1 MAEMLGESALL
12 PAEEMLHRFEHYLRL
27 QIDVLELIAQHA
39 PIDRTL
45 EVVCGLVEQTMPG
58 TSALVLVTD
67 DVYPMRMF
75 SNEPFPEAL
84 VEVIVSKVTSALERL
99 GLVPSDSERLIVT
112 DPTAEGA
119 TVWCIPIVGLGS
131 LSLGALCVRRDW
143 GDEPTD
149 RADTLVRHASR
160 LVQVAIEQHLAER
173 RIIGML
179 AAERKQIAEDL
190 HDDPVQAVT
199 AVSLVLQRLAM
210 EVPTEQAELLGQAR
224 RTVNGA
230 IDRMRR
236 MLFELHP
243 TALEEEGLA
252 VAVEV
257 YLEETFEVL
266 GITWQVENR
275 LDREPDV
282 HVGALAYRLLHEVL
296 SNVVAHAEASSVCVE
311 LGSRDLG
318 LLVRITD
325 DGVGF
330 DPDELPRSRP
340 GHLGIHTAQDLA
352 RRASGTLEI
361 ESAPGA
367 GCTVEIW
374 IPYVL
379 HH

>member
-1 MAEMLGESALL
+1 MAETLGESASLAPEELL
-12 PAEEMLHRFEHYLRL
+12 RRYERYLRL
-27 QIDVLELIAQHA
+27 QIEVLELIAQHA

-45 EVVCGLVEQTMPG
+45 ETVCLLVEQTMPG
-58 TSALVLVTD
+58 ASALVLATD
-67 DVYPMRMF
+67 DVYPMRMC
-75 SNEPFPEAL
+75 SREPFPDPL
-84 VEVIVSKVTSALERL
+84 VEVIVARVTGVLDRLEV
-99 GLVPSDSERLIVT
+99 VPSDSGRMIVE
-112 DPTAEGA
+112 DPTREDA

-131 LSLGALCVRRDW
+131 LPLGALCVHREW
-143 GDEPTD
+143 GAEPTE
-149 RADTLVRHASR
+149 RAATLVRHASR

-173 RIIGML
+173 RIVGML
-179 AAERKQIAEDL
+179 AAERKQIAEEL

-210 EVPTEQAELLGQAR
+210 EVPTEQAELLEHASHL
-224 RTVNGA
+224 VSGA

-252 VAVEV
+252 IAVES
-257 YLEETFEVL
+257 YLAETFEPL
-266 GITWQVENR
+266 GIAWQVENT

-282 HVGALAYRLLHEVL
+282 NLGALAYRLMHEVL
-296 SNVVAHAEASSVCVE
+296 SNVVAHAAASSVRVE

-318 LLVRITD
+318 LVMRILD

-330 DPDELPRSRP
+330 DPDEVPRSRP

-352 RRASGTLEI
+352 RRASGILEI